1 MNTSNSKQNK
11 IVIDEILYVKDMY
24 EVRDYVL
31 FYVKENNKKEIGI
44 IFDGKN
50 ISYGTIIDN
59 EYHEMKNFKGKPNS
73 LNTINNLLTSEYNN
87 YYSVSNEKDGD
98 VSSLETNVLIIQ
110 NVMITMAD
118 LTKIKIRFSDA
129 DIVRKIFEHISR
141 MF

>member
-11 IVIDEILYVKDMY
+11 IVIDEIQYVKDMY
-24 EVRDYVL
+24 ELRDYVM

-129 DIVRKIFEHISR
+129 DIARKIFEHISR

>member
-11 IVIDEILYVKDMY
+11 IVIDEIQYVKDMY
-24 EVRDYVL
+24 ELRDYVM

-129 DIVRKIFEHISR
+129 DIVRKIFEQISR

>member
-11 IVIDEILYVKDMY
+11 IVIDEIQYVKDMY
-24 EVRDYVL
+24 ELRDYVM

-118 LTKIKIRFSDA
+118 LTKIRIRFSDA
-129 DIVRKIFEHISR
+129 DIARKIFEHISR